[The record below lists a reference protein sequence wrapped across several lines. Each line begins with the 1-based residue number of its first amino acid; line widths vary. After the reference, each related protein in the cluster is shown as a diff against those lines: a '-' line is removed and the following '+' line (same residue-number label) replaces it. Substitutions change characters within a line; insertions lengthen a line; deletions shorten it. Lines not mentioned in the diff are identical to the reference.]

1 MGFAPITDNQLPIYK
16 KMLSD
21 SEASRRVEAHWTNVF
36 MALTVLFGS
45 AFFVAVLLWASK
57 VI

>member
-1 MGFAPITDNQLPIYK
+1 MGFAPVTDNQLPLYK

-21 SEASRRVEAHWTNVF
+21 SEASRHEEAHWTNVF

-45 AFFVAVLLWASK
+45 AFFVTVLLWAAK